1 MRWAII
7 LSLLLTSPAAASQ
20 YSITVTSTPSA
31 EQLSTFREF
40 DFAASTFRARAEQSG
55 ASSSSET
62 SSFGLTDMDDNTR
75 MKTEDTLVKLGA
87 KQVNGRILVSLPS
100 DVLFDFDKSNI
111 RPDAEATLSQLSEV
125 LITMHDSSVEIT
137 GHTDSKGS
145 DEYNDRLSIR
155 RANSVKAWLEENG
168 VTQKMTTAGKG
179 ERSPV
184 VPNQTA
190 SGADDPTGRQKNRRV
205 EFVIG
210 GN

>member
-1 MRWAII
+1 M
-7 LSLLLTSPAAASQ
+7 
-20 YSITVTSTPSA
+20 TSTPPD
-31 EQLSTFREF
+31 EQLSSFREIE
-40 DFAASTFRARAEQSG
+40 FAASTFKEHTEQSTG
-55 ASSSSET
+55 SFSSET
-62 SSFGLTDMDDNTR
+62 SSFGLKDMDDETR
-75 MKTEDTLVKLGA
+75 LKTEDTLVKLGA
-87 KQVNGRILVSLPS
+87 RQVNGRILVSLPS

-125 LITMHDSSVEIT
+125 LITMHDSRVEIT

-145 DEYNDRLSIR
+145 DGYNDKLSIR

-168 VTQKMTTAGKG
+168 VTQKMSTAGKG
-179 ERSPV
+179 ERFPV

-190 SGADDPTGRQKNRRV
+190 SGADDPVGRQKNRRV

>member
-1 MRWAII
+1 MKLAII
-7 LSLLLTSPAAASQ
+7 LSLLLMGPAAASQ
-20 YSITVTSTPSA
+20 YSVTVTSTPSN
-31 EQLSTFREF
+31 EQLSRFREV
-40 DFAASTFRARAEQSG
+40 DFAASTFNERAGQSG
-55 ASSSSET
+55 ASVSSET
-62 SSFGLTDMDDNTR
+62 SSFGLKDMDDNTR
-75 MKTEDTLVKLGA
+75 MKTEDTLFKLGA

-125 LITMHDSSVEIT
+125 LITMHDSRVEIT

-145 DEYNDRLSIR
+145 DDYNDKLSIR
-155 RANSVKAWLEENG
+155 RANAVKAWLEETG
-168 VTQKMTTAGKG
+168 VISKMTTAGKG

-184 VPNQTA
+184 APNQTA
-190 SGADDPTGRQKNRRV
+190 SGADDPNGRQKNRRV

>member
-1 MRWAII
+1 MKLAMS
-7 LSLLLTSPAAASQ
+7 LTLLLMGPAAASQ
-20 YSITVTSTPSA
+20 YSVTVTSTPSN
-31 EQLSTFREF
+31 EQLSRFREV
-40 DFAASTFRARAEQSG
+40 DFAASTFNERAEQSG
-55 ASSSSET
+55 ASVSSET
-62 SSFGLTDMDDNTR
+62 SSFGLKDMDDTTR

-125 LITMHDSSVEIT
+125 LITMHDSRVEIT

-145 DEYNDRLSIR
+145 DEYNDKLSIR
-155 RANSVKAWLEENG
+155 RANSVKAWLKENG
-168 VTQKMTTAGKG
+168 VTSKMTTAGKG

-184 VPNQTA
+184 APNQTA
-190 SGADDPTGRQKNRRV
+190 SGADDPNGRQKNRRV
-205 EFVIG
+205 ELVIG

>member
-1 MRWAII
+1 MKLAII
-7 LSLLLTSPAAASQ
+7 LTLLLMGPAAASQ
-20 YSITVTSTPSA
+20 YSVTVTSTPSN
-31 EQLSTFREF
+31 EQLSRFREV
-40 DFAASTFRARAEQSG
+40 DFAASTFSERAEQSG
-55 ASSSSET
+55 ASFSSET
-62 SSFGLTDMDDNTR
+62 SSFGLKDMDDTTR

-125 LITMHDSSVEIT
+125 LITMHDSRVEIT

-145 DEYNDRLSIR
+145 DEYNDKLSIR

-168 VTQKMTTAGKG
+168 VISKMTTAGKG

-184 VPNQTA
+184 APNQTA
-190 SGADDPTGRQKNRRV
+190 SGADDPNGRQKNRRV

>member
-1 MRWAII
+1 MRCAIL

-20 YSITVTSTPSA
+20 YSMTVTSTPSA
-31 EQLSTFREF
+31 EQLSSFREV
-40 DFAASTFRARAEQSG
+40 DFAASTFNERAEQSD
-55 ASSSSET
+55 ASFSSEA
-62 SSFGLTDMDDNTR
+62 SSFGLKDMDDNTR

-87 KQVNGRILVSLPS
+87 RQVNGRILVSLPS

-111 RPDAEATLSQLSEV
+111 RTDAEATLSQLSEV

-145 DEYNDRLSIR
+145 DEYNDKLSIR
-155 RANSVKAWLEENG
+155 RANSVKAWLKESG
-168 VTQKMTTAGKG
+168 VTQNMITAGKG

-184 VPNQTA
+184 APNQSA
-190 SGADDPTGRQKNRRV
+190 SGADDPSARQKNRRV

>member
-1 MRWAII
+1 MKLAMS
-7 LSLLLTSPAAASQ
+7 LTLLLMGPAAASQ
-20 YSITVTSTPSA
+20 YSVTVTSTPSN
-31 EQLSTFREF
+31 EQLSRFREV
-40 DFAASTFRARAEQSG
+40 DFAASTFNERAEQSG
-55 ASSSSET
+55 ASVSSET
-62 SSFGLTDMDDNTR
+62 SSFGLKDMDDTTR

-125 LITMHDSSVEIT
+125 LITMHERRVEIT

-145 DEYNDRLSIR
+145 DEYNDKLSIR
-155 RANSVKAWLEENG
+155 RANSVKAWLKENG
-168 VTQKMTTAGKG
+168 VTSKMTTAGKG

-184 VPNQTA
+184 APNQTA
-190 SGADDPTGRQKNRRV
+190 SGADDPNGRQKNRRV
-205 EFVIG
+205 ELVIG

>member
-40 DFAASTFRARAEQSG
+40 DFAASTFNEHAEQSG
-55 ASSSSET
+55 ATFSSET
-62 SSFGLTDMDDNTR
+62 SSFDLKDLNDETR

-87 KQVNGRILVSLPS
+87 KQVDGRILVSLPS

-125 LITMHDSSVEIT
+125 LMTLHDSRVEIT

-145 DEYNDRLSIR
+145 DEYNDKLSIR
-155 RANSVKAWLEENG
+155 RANSVKAWLKENG
-168 VTQKMTTAGKG
+168 VTSKMTTAGMG
-179 ERSPV
+179 ERSPLA
-184 VPNQTA
+184 PNQLA
-190 SGADDPTGRQKNRRV
+190 SGADDANGRQKNRRV

>member
-7 LSLLLTSPAAASQ
+7 LSILLPGPAAASQ
-20 YSITVTSTPSA
+20 YSVTLTSTHSD
-31 EQLSTFREF
+31 EQSSTFREVG
-40 DFAASTFRARAEQSG
+40 FAASTFNERAEQSG
-55 ASSSSET
+55 ASFSSET
-62 SSFGLTDMDDNTR
+62 SSFGLKDMDDITR
-75 MKTEDTLVKLGA
+75 MKTEDTLVELGA

-100 DVLFDFDKSNI
+100 DVLFDFGKFNI

-125 LITMHDSSVEIT
+125 LITMHDSRVEIT

-145 DEYNDRLSIR
+145 DEYNDKLSIR

-168 VTQKMTTAGKG
+168 VISKMTTAGQG

-184 VPNQTA
+184 APNQTA
-190 SGADDPTGRQKNRRV
+190 SGSDDPNGRQKNRRV
-205 EFVIG
+205 EFIIG

>member
-1 MRWAII
+1 MIRAII
-7 LSLLLTSPAAASQ
+7 LSLLFNSPAAASQ
-20 YSITVTSTPSA
+20 YSIMVTSTPSD

-40 DFAASTFRARAEQSG
+40 DFAASTFNERVEQSG
-55 ASSSSET
+55 VSSSSET
-62 SSFGLTDMDDNTR
+62 SSFGLKDMDDETR
-75 MKTEDTLVKLGA
+75 MKTEDSLVKLGA
-87 KQVNGRILVSLPS
+87 KQVDGRILVSLPS

-125 LITMHDSSVEIT
+125 LMTLHDSRVEIT

-145 DEYNDRLSIR
+145 DEYNDKLSLR

-168 VTQKMTTAGKG
+168 VSQKMTTAGKG
-179 ERSPV
+179 ERFPV
-184 VPNQTA
+184 APNQTA
-190 SGADDPTGRQKNRRV
+190 SGADDPIWRQKNRRV